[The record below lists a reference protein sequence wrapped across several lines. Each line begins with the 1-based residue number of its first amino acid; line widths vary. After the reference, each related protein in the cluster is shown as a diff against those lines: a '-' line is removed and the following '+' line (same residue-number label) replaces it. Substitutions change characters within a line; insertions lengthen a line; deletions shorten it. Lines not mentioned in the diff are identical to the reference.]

1 MREPGAAAPIA
12 ATIVDQA
19 IDWSVKLNFSQADA
33 RTRAAF
39 ERWRRAAPEHEMAW
53 ARVQSLN
60 ADFTSVPQGLA
71 LDALTALNG
80 TRRRQRRVVL
90 KSLLVAGGVLGTGW
104 AAREQVPWQR
114 LVADVSTGLGERR
127 ALTLADGTYLVLNT
141 DSAVSLLLEGPE
153 RVVVLHRGEIS
164 LNTGSDAGSPARRP
178 FRVRTPY
185 GMVEAL
191 GTRFVVRLDDDGA
204 RISVQEHAVALT
216 PADGGDR
223 VIVQAGQQGWLDRR
237 HAQPLPPPAMESAA
251 WVEGAIVGKNMRLT
265 DLLAELSRYRRGR
278 ISCATEVADLR
289 VSGTYHIGDT
299 DRALAFLAQ
308 TLPVRVR
315 YWTRYWV
322 TVGPA

>member
-19 IDWSVKLNFSQADA
+19 IDWSVKLNFSQADE

-39 ERWRRAAPEHEMAW
+39 ERWRRAAPEHALAW

-71 LDALTALNG
+71 LDTLASLNG

-90 KSLLVAGGVLGTGW
+90 KSLLVASGALGAGW
-104 AAREQVPWQR
+104 VAREQVSWQR

-127 ALTLADGTYLVLNT
+127 GLTLADGTYLMLNT
-141 DSAVSLLLEGPE
+141 DSAVSLLLEGRE

-164 LNTGSDAGSPARRP
+164 LNTGSDAGSPVRRP

-185 GMVEAL
+185 GVVEAL
-191 GTRFVVRLDDDGA
+191 GTRFVVRLDQGGA
-204 RISVQEHAVALT
+204 RVSVQEHAVALS

-237 HAQPLPPPAMESAA
+237 RAQPLQPPAMESAA
-251 WVEGAIVGKNMRLT
+251 WIEGAIVGKDMRLA

-278 ISCATEVADLR
+278 ISCAPEVADMR
-289 VSGTYHIGDT
+289 ISGTYHVDDT

-308 TLPVRVR
+308 TMPLRVR

-322 TVGPA
+322 TVGPS